1 MKNYHGA
8 FVDQLWN
15 GEEFIMAKGAETG
28 IQNIQ
33 RYGGP
38 RSIAGDMSKGWKTTC
53 VPTMEAVEMYYTK
66 NGLPLED
73 DPLTKDADLY
83 RVAPA
88 TARRCC
94 TATANP
100 ASTPASASTA
110 GRSRSTVRPSRSNC
124 AAASCTAAR

>member
-28 IQNIQ
+28 VQNIQ

-83 RVAPA
+83 RVAPGDS
-88 TARRCC
+88 TALLHRNRE
-94 TATANP
+94 P

-124 AAASCTAAR
+124 AAANCTAAR